1 MKTAPELNESLVP
14 FTRVAKFIRQLTHDV
29 RNGLSAIDL
38 EAAFI
43 AELVTDPEVAD
54 ELRKLRK
61 MVANAAKTLRDTSQ
75 NFQPVT
81 VHVMPWQAMTF
92 FEELQARLPQ
102 EFPEEIQ
109 AGRVEVE
116 SHFYGAEINV
126 DLEQIIATVFHV
138 LRNAF
143 QFRRDGVSVRLSG
156 FVEGK
161 HAVIEIHEPKAV
173 FESQVPPEEWGN
185 EPLLTTRQGGYGLGL
200 FRARQILDAHD
211 GEFETHFR
219 DGILVTRILLPIW
232 SDDVA

>member
-1 MKTAPELNESLVP
+1 MKTAPDLNKSVVP
-14 FTRVAKFIRQLTHDV
+14 FTRVAQFIRQLTHDV
-29 RNGLSAIDL
+29 RNELSAIDL

-43 AELVTDPEVAD
+43 AELVTDAEVAD
-54 ELRKLRK
+54 EIRKLRNL
-61 MVANAAKTLRDTSQ
+61 VTNAVKTLRDTSQ

-81 VHVMPWQAMTF
+81 VHAMPWQAATF
-92 FEELQARLPQ
+92 FEELQTRLRQ

-116 SHFYGAEINV
+116 SHFDGTEINV

-143 QFRRDGVSVRLSG
+143 HFRRNGVSVTLTG

-161 HAVIEIHEPKAV
+161 YAVIETREPKAV

-211 GEFETHFR
+211 GEFKTHFR

-232 SDDVA
+232 SEDVA